1 MDLEKDF
8 RNTVVINY
16 GYVYSEDFDDNLMEM
31 KKEFTKDKWFDYVV
45 SDEVIV
51 ELKNILEN
59 DKLDNSKLKRIVY
72 DDVINAR
79 NLVYSSFNEEKA
91 IDRASVLSENCIVL
105 ELQ

>member
-1 MDLEKDF
+1 VDLEKDF

-16 GYVYSEDFDDNLMEM
+16 GYVYSEVFDENLMEM

-45 SDEVIV
+45 SDDVIG
-51 ELKNILEN
+51 ELKHILEN

-105 ELQ
+105 KLQ